1 MKTINMSTVTIPE
14 RFTHHEFFQEK
25 INKLL
30 PSFFMYGW
38 SIAEVNDTGSF
49 FDVVFLPDDEYKR
62 SLVKKLT
69 IDDTGYPVLTDTDQ
83 DAEIVYTIGDDGLF
97 DWIRLYSENAAKQ
110 IPLNSDDIE
119 ILLSDINDA
128 LAH

>member
-14 RFTHHEFFQEK
+14 RFKYHEFFQEK

-49 FDVVFLPDDEYKR
+49 FDVVFLPDDENKR
-62 SLVKKLT
+62 DLVKKLT
-69 IDDTGYPVLTDTDQ
+69 LDDAGNLVLTDTDQ
-83 DAEIVYTIGDDGLF
+83 DAEIVYTIDEGGIF
-97 DWIRLYSENAAKQ
+97 DWIRLYSEDAVKQ
-110 IPLNSDDIE
+110 IPLNTDDIE
-119 ILLSDINDA
+119 VLLSDINDA
-128 LAH
+128 IAH